1 MQFVINKSL
10 LKVLPQIN
18 PFNFGEDQIYLDETV
33 TATCTI
39 TKGDLPIS
47 IWWTFKSEH
56 QLVERNLTTND
67 GIIIAKTGNKLS
79 VMNIESV
86 KGRHRGNYTCYA
98 RNKAGISVY
107 SDQLAI
113 NGDLLL

>member
-1 MQFVINKSL
+1 MPIN
-10 LKVLPQIN
+10 
-18 PFNFGEDQIYLDETV
+18 
-33 TATCTI
+33 
-39 TKGDLPIS
+39 

-113 NGDLLL
+113 NGDSFNQISLLDFPFYF